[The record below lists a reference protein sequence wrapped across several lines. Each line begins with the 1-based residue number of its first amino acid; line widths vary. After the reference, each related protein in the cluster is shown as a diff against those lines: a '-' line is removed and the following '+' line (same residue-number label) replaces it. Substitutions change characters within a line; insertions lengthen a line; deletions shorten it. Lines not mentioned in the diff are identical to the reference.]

1 LNERNPTS
9 RVRALGSE
17 HLSDLPRLPRDEGG
31 PVFAEPWQAQAF
43 ALAVKLSE
51 QGHFTWKEWAAALAN
66 ELQAAARRGEPDDGS
81 RYYEHW
87 LAALESLV
95 TAKGLSDP
103 AALLTRKEA
112 WAAAYR
118 NTPHGQPVELLQS
131 RVPDARWLLIGLAC
145 TFATYWLLQ
154 QASVEPTGEGGIVL
168 PPLGFAASAGLGTV
182 LGMRHAL
189 EPDHL
194 AAVSTLMTGERSS
207 AKAAWLGAWWGL
219 GHTLTLFTAG
229 ALLVVLHA
237 EMPAIVT
244 QALEICVALLLIG
257 FGMRA
262 IHHGARRV
270 PKGPTH
276 SHKKPTKGSALDL
289 PAELSV
295 GSQSLLARFARLG
308 PLCGSQRVRN
318 SRNEPHSGPEA
329 LSPFQ
334 VDRWTLA
341 RPLLVG
347 AVHGLAGSG
356 ALTALVVTTLPS
368 TATRLA
374 YLMLFGVGSTLGM
387 VVLSGLL
394 GWPIARLGTHHV
406 CVRTLSLAVGCVSTA
421 LGLHWV
427 YPFMEGALRR

>member
-1 LNERNPTS
+1 MTTLSELSPTLS
-9 RVRALGSE
+9 SKD
-17 HLSDLPRLPRDEGG
+17 LSDLPRLPRDEGG

-87 LAALESLV
+87 LAALETLV
-95 TAKGLSDP
+95 TAKGLTDP
-103 AALLTRKEA
+103 TALLTRKEA

-131 RVPDARWLLIGLAC
+131 RMPEARWLLLAVAC
-145 TFATYWLLQ
+145 TVATYWLLQ
-154 QASVEPTGEGGIVL
+154 HTSAEPSGEPSVVL
-168 PPLGFAASAGLGTV
+168 PPLGFAASAGLGTA

-194 AAVSTLMTGERSS
+194 AAVSTLMTGERGS

-229 ALLVVLHA
+229 ALLVVLQA
-237 EMPAIVT
+237 EMPAIV
-244 QALEICVALLLIG
+244 ARVLEICVAVLLVG
-257 FGMRA
+257 FGLRA
-262 IHHGARRV
+262 IHLGARRV

-276 SHKKPTKGSALDL
+276 SHKKPTKDSALDVR
-289 PAELSV
+289 AEPWV
-295 GSQSLLARFARLG
+295 GCQSLLARFARLG
-308 PLCGSQRVRN
+308 PLCGSGRIRN
-318 SRNEPHSGPEA
+318 SRNEPHSGPRVS
-329 LSPFQ
+329 SPFQ
-334 VDRWTLA
+334 VDRWMRA

-368 TATRLA
+368 TVTRLA
-374 YLMLFGVGSTLGM
+374 YLVLFGVGTTAGM

-394 GWPIARLGTHHV
+394 GWPIARLGAHHV
-406 CVRTLSLAVGCVSTA
+406 CTRTLSLAAGCVSLA
-421 LGLHWV
+421 LGVFWG
-427 YPFMEGALRR
+427 YPLIEGLF